1 MDVIS
6 RDGAF
11 AESNVAAFTR
21 SRAAFDLK
29 GVMASMTVLRL
40 RTRDL
45 NLIERQLRAKV
56 TQFPQFFQSAPII
69 LDVGELEGGV
79 EGFPLAAL
87 VRALSVCK
95 VVPVAVTNIDDAH
108 RHMAAAAGLGIVT
121 LSASRPAGDPEAP
134 AGEARDAQ
142 AQPARDPQ
150 QAAQQQA
157 RDQQAAQQQAAQQAH
172 NQALHHARE
181 IQVREHQAREQQARE
196 AEAHAQHTQ
205 HANQMRT
212 PTPTPAQGQAAV
224 PSQGGPGQQA
234 TRPGAHRAPMVI
246 RQAVRS
252 GQLIYAEKNDLIV
265 LAPVNPGAQI
275 VADGNIHVYATLRG
289 RAVAGAQGYTDARIF
304 CQKFEAELVAI
315 AGAHLTFDDI
325 PRDRLGKPSQVHLQ
339 NGACVITAL

>member
-1 MDVIS
+1 MDVTS

-29 GVMASMTVLRL
+29 GVMSSLTVLRL

-56 TQFPQFFQSAPII
+56 TQFPQFFQGSPIV

-95 VVPVAVTNIDDAH
+95 VVPVAVTNLDEAH
-108 RHMAAAAGLGIVT
+108 RHMAAAAGLGIVN
-121 LSASRPAGDPEAP
+121 LSASRPAGDPEAAAAEPP
-134 AGEARDAQ
+134 APRE
-142 AQPARDPQ
+142 Q
-150 QAAQQQA
+150 QAREQQA
-157 RDQQAAQQQAAQQAH
+157 RDG
-172 NQALHHARE
+172 QALQHARE

-196 AEAHAQHTQ
+196 AEAHAQH
-205 HANQMRT
+205 QMRT
-212 PTPTPAQGQAAV
+212 PTPTPAQGQPAA
-224 PSQGGPGQQA
+224 SA
-234 TRPGAHRAPMVI
+234 TAARPGAHRAPMVV
-246 RQAVRS
+246 RQPVRS

-289 RAVAGAQGYTDARIF
+289 RAVAGAQGFSDARIF

-339 NGACVITAL
+339 NGVCVISPL

>member
-29 GVMASMTVLRL
+29 GVMSSLTVLRL

-56 TQFPQFFQSAPII
+56 TQFPQFFQSSPIV

-95 VVPVAVTNIDDAH
+95 VVPVAVTNIEESH
-108 RHMAAAAGLGIVT
+108 RHMAAAAGLGIVN
-121 LSASRPAGDPEAP
+121 LSASRPAGDPEALAP
-134 AGEARDAQ
+134 AAGADGHEA
-142 AQPARDPQ
+142 PAREPQ
-150 QAAQQQA
+150 TAGANQA
-157 RDQQAAQQQAAQQAH
+157 RDLQTQQ
-172 NQALHHARE
+172 LARE
-181 IQVREHQAREQQARE
+181 IQQREQQVQQREHQVQLREQQARE
-196 AEAHAQHTQ
+196 IELHAAHAQHQ
-205 HANQMRT
+205 HQMRT
-212 PTPTPAQGQAAV
+212 PTPAPAQGQN
-224 PSQGGPGQQA
+224 PGPGGNQSQPA
-234 TRPGAHRAPMVI
+234 RPGAHRAPMVI
-246 RQAVRS
+246 RQPVRS

-289 RAVAGAQGYTDARIF
+289 RAVAGAQGYSDARIF

-315 AGAHLTFDDI
+315 AGAHVTFEDI
-325 PRDRLGKPSQVHLQ
+325 PRDRLGKPSQVFLH
-339 NGACVITAL
+339 NGACVISAL

>member
-29 GVMASMTVLRL
+29 GVMSSLTVLRL

-56 TQFPQFFQSAPII
+56 TQFPQFFQSAPIV

-95 VVPVAVTNIDDAH
+95 VVPVAVTNIEERH
-108 RHMAAAAGLGIVT
+108 RGLATAAGLGIVS

-134 AGEARDAQ
+134 AAETAPPG
-142 AQPARDPQ
+142 
-150 QAAQQQA
+150 
-157 RDQQAAQQQAAQQAH
+157 
-172 NQALHHARE
+172 RE
-181 IQVREHQAREQQARE
+181 SQAREQQARE
-196 AEAHAQHTQ
+196 TQARENQARDQAREIQLREQQAREQH
-205 HANQMRT
+205 QMRT
-212 PTPTPAQGQAAV
+212 PTPTPAQGSPAVAAA
-224 PSQGGPGQQA
+224 PGPA
-234 TRPGAHRAPMVI
+234 RPGAHRAPMVI

-275 VADGNIHVYATLRG
+275 VADGNIHIYATLRG
-289 RAVAGAQGYTDARIF
+289 RAVAGAQGYSDARIF
-304 CQKFEAELVAI
+304 CQKFEAELIAI
-315 AGAHLTFDDI
+315 AGAYLTFDDI
-325 PRDRLGKPSQVHLQ
+325 PKDRMGKPSQVYLQ
-339 NGACVITAL
+339 NGACVIAPL

>member
-1 MDVIS
+1 MDVLS

-29 GVMASMTVLRL
+29 GVMSSLTVLRL

-56 TQFPQFFQSAPII
+56 TQFPQFFQSAPIV

-95 VVPVAVTNIDDAH
+95 VVPVAVTNIDEAH
-108 RHMAAAAGLGIVT
+108 RPMAVAAGLGIVN
-121 LSASRPAGDPEAP
+121 LSASRPAGDPEALAP
-134 AGEARDAQ
+134 ASDGREGPSRDPGANPAAQ
-142 AQPARDPQ
+142 AREQ
-150 QAAQQQA
+150 QTQQ
-157 RDQQAAQQQAAQQAH
+157 
-172 NQALHHARE
+172 LARE
-181 IQVREHQAREQQARE
+181 VQQREQQVHQREQQVQLREQQARE
-196 AEAHAQHTQ
+196 IELHAAHAHHQH
-205 HANQMRT
+205 QMRT
-212 PTPTPAQGQAAV
+212 PTPTPAQGQPAVAAN
-224 PSQGGPGQQA
+224 QAQQA
-234 TRPGAHRAPMVI
+234 RPGAHRAPMVI
-246 RQAVRS
+246 RQPVRS

-289 RAVAGAQGYTDARIF
+289 RAVAGAQGYSDARIF

-315 AGAHLTFDDI
+315 AGAHVTSDDI
-325 PRDRLGKPSQVHLQ
+325 PRDRLGKPSQVFLH
-339 NGACVITAL
+339 NGACVISAL

>member
-29 GVMASMTVLRL
+29 GVMSSLTVLRL

-56 TQFPQFFQSAPII
+56 TQFPQFFQSAPIV

-95 VVPVAVTNIDDAH
+95 VVPVAVTNIDEAH
-108 RHMAAAAGLGIVT
+108 RQMAAAAGLGIVN
-121 LSASRPAGDPEAP
+121 LSAPRPGDDADAP
-134 AGEARDAQ
+134 APAQGEAHEGAGREPQ
-142 AQPARDPQ
+142 ATELN
-150 QAAQQQA
+150 QAAQA
-157 RDQQAAQQQAAQQAH
+157 RD
-172 NQALHHARE
+172 NQSYQLARE
-181 IQVREHQAREQQARE
+181 VQQREQQVLQREQQVQLREQQARE
-196 AEAHAQHTQ
+196 IELHAAHAHHQH
-205 HANQMRT
+205 QMRT
-212 PTPTPAQGQAAV
+212 PTPAPAQGQNPGPG
-224 PSQGGPGQQA
+224 PSQSQQ

-246 RQAVRS
+246 RQPVRS

-289 RAVAGAQGYTDARIF
+289 RAVAGAQGYSEARIF

-315 AGAHLTFDDI
+315 AGAHVTSDDI
-325 PRDRLGKPSQVHLQ
+325 PRDRLGKPSQVFLH
-339 NGACVITAL
+339 NGACVISAL

>member
-1 MDVIS
+1 MDVTS

-29 GVMASMTVLRL
+29 GVMSSLTVLRL

-56 TQFPQFFQSAPII
+56 TQFPQFFQGSPIV

-95 VVPVAVTNIDDAH
+95 VVPVAVTNLDEAH
-108 RHMAAAAGLGIVT
+108 RHMAAAAGLGIVN
-121 LSASRPAGDPEAP
+121 LSASRPAGDPEATP
-134 AGEARDAQ
+134 GEAA
-142 AQPARDPQ
+142 ARDQPPRDQ
-150 QAAQQQA
+150 QAPQQQA
-157 RDQQAAQQQAAQQAH
+157 REQQARD
-172 NQALHHARE
+172 NQAREHARE

-196 AEAHAQHTQ
+196 AEAQAQHAQHQ
-205 HANQMRT
+205 HQTRT
-212 PTPTPAQGQAAV
+212 PTPTPTHGQPAV
-224 PSQGGPGQQA
+224 PAP
-234 TRPGAHRAPMVI
+234 RPSAHRAPMVI

-315 AGAHLTFDDI
+315 AGAHVTFDDI
-325 PRDRLGKPSQVHLQ
+325 PRDRLGKPSQVYLQ
-339 NGACVITAL
+339 NGACLIAAL

>member
-1 MDVIS
+1 MDVTT

-11 AESNVAAFTR
+11 ADSSVAAFTR

-29 GVMASMTVLRL
+29 GVMSSLTVLRL
-40 RTRDL
+40 RSRDL

-87 VRALSVCK
+87 VRALSVCR

-108 RHMAAAAGLGIVT
+108 RHLASAAGLGIVQPECRPPRRRSRGADRRSPRGRRRARIRRAT
-121 LSASRPAGDPEAP
+121 RPARSSCARARPANNRSASSSKSASSSNERQP
-134 AGEARDAQ
+134 RRRQ
-142 AQPARDPQ
+142 AS
-150 QAAQQQA
+150 
-157 RDQQAAQQQAAQQAH
+157 
-172 NQALHHARE
+172 
-181 IQVREHQAREQQARE
+181 
-196 AEAHAQHTQ
+196 
-205 HANQMRT
+205 T
-212 PTPTPAQGQAAV
+212 PTPTAGKPRPDPGRRPA
-224 PSQGGPGQQA
+224 GGPG
-234 TRPGAHRAPMVI
+234 PGGHRAPMVI

-289 RAVAGAQGYTDARIF
+289 RAVAGAKGYTDARIF
-304 CQKFEAELVAI
+304 CQKFEAELIAI
-315 AGAHLTFDDI
+315 AGAYLTFDDI
-325 PRDRLGKPSQVHLQ
+325 PRDRMGKPSQVYLQ
-339 NGACVITAL
+339 NGACVIAPL